1 VVRNHLKSASSTFRS
16 SATGDNM
23 TRPWS
28 TLPNLE
34 PSTPPTVIALQR
46 IISAGK
52 TPQLCEALR
61 SKLFREDNYLPYHD
75 WLLPLAPTV
84 PFWPLGPPSV
94 PF

>member
-1 VVRNHLKSASSTFRS
+1 
-16 SATGDNM
+16 
-23 TRPWS
+23 
-28 TLPNLE
+28 LE
-34 PSTPPTVIALQR
+34 PSKPPKVIALQR
-46 IISAGK
+46 IISAGGN